1 MACCGYSGSFF
12 WQFSSHGSVV
22 PLAIFKQTVSQ
33 TKWREKMSLCP
44 NSSWVTQTMQWC
56 ETNKIGSANN
66 GLPRSPRFQKA
77 DTQIPWPTS
86 VVFCGPQSHSFMHT
100 SFLFCH
106 SSYCC
111 HSKYCRNRVR
121 RLQTKLCKFWA
132 KRIAKH
138 KNNHQSAVICGLMKV
153 AFCVWFDCLVIVVGR
168 RHLQLLD
175 K

>member
-1 MACCGYSGSFF
+1 M
-12 WQFSSHGSVV
+12 

-33 TKWREKMSLCP
+33 SKWTQKWVGVPILEWHKPCNDVRQTKW
-44 NSSWVTQTMQWC
+44 VQQTMDSPGVQDSKRQTHKYRDLHQWC
-56 ETNKIGSANN
+56 FA
-66 GLPRSPRFQKA
+66 
-77 DTQIPWPTS
+77 
-86 VVFCGPQSHSFMHT
+86 VHSFMHT

-138 KNNHQSAVICGLMKV
+138 KNNHQSAVNCGLMKV
-153 AFCVWFDCLVIVVGR
+153 AFCVWLDCLVIVVGR